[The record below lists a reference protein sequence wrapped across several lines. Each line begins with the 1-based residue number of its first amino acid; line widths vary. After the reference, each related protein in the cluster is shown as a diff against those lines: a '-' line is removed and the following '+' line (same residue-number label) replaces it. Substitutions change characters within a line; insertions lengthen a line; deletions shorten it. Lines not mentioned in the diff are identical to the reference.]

1 MQNLKPF
8 VSAVLFGSWLLQF
21 ILIDGFFLTKKLL
34 YWKLK
39 FGVSIR
45 LSRLVLYLSD
55 MKNNEFYGLEYWLF

>member
-1 MQNLKPF
+1 MQYLKPF
-8 VSAVLFGSWLLQF
+8 VSAILFRSWLVQF
-21 ILIDGFFLTKKLL
+21 VLIDGFFLKKKLL

-55 MKNNEFYGLEYWLF
+55 MKNDEFYGLAY